1 MVAEGIRQEPVE
13 SATGPAGEA
22 PDAPVT
28 GDRERILL
36 AARVLAAVG
45 SGLAQLLALPP
56 YGLWWLGPFSA
67 ALLTLAV
74 LGVRMR
80 RAAWLGLVSGATLM
94 VPLIKWQDVFGTDV
108 WLLIA
113 AAETV
118 YYIPMAMGI
127 ACAARLRAW
136 PVWTAALWVLQ
147 EAVRARFPLGGFPWG
162 KLAFAQPDTP
172 FAGYAAWGSS
182 ALVTFMVA
190 LAGTVLLAGALRAVR
205 TYREAGVRRAAA
217 PLAAGLAATIAIGAA
232 GMAVPL
238 VGAPTR
244 DHTATVALVQGNVPR
259 VGTMDILGERMQVL
273 QNHVDGVH
281 ELARQVDADE
291 VPQPDLVVL
300 PENSADID
308 VYNDPQAAALIS
320 DAAKDIDAPL
330 LFGLTKFHD
339 GGAKREIRSVVWD
352 PEDGPGDYYTK
363 RYLVPF
369 GEYIPYRDFF
379 TRFVS
384 RLEKIG
390 SDAIPGSKPGAV
402 ELGGTTLAT
411 AICFD
416 IAFDKPVREAV
427 AAGGQIIVVPTNNAN
442 YNFTGQSDQQ
452 LAITQLRAVEHG
464 RPAVV
469 ASTSGISAV
478 AKADGTVTYRSPE
491 NEPAVHVAEL
501 PAMSGQTVATRL
513 GALPEAALSLI
524 AAAAVIAGVVG
535 ARRARRAADA
545 PDSAAAADTAAG
557 D

>member
-1 MVAEGIRQEPVE
+1 MAEGIRQEPAE
-13 SATGPAGEA
+13 SDTGRAGDAGGARATAHR
-22 PDAPVT
+22 
-28 GDRERILL
+28 DRIRLAVRI
-36 AARVLAAVG
+36 LAAVG

-80 RAAWLGLVSGATLM
+80 RAAWLGLLSGASLM

-113 AAETV
+113 AAETA

-172 FAGYAAWGSS
+172 FSGYAAWGSS

-190 LAGTVLLAGALRAVR
+190 LAGTVLLAGLLRAAR
-205 TYREAGVRRAAA
+205 ARREGGPWRAVP
-217 PLAAGLAATIAIGAA
+217 PLAAGLAAALAIGAA
-232 GMAVPL
+232 GMAAPM
-238 VGAPTR
+238 VGAPAR

-281 ELARQVDADE
+281 ELARRVRAGEVD
-291 VPQPDLVVL
+291 QPDLVIL

-308 VYNDPQAAALIS
+308 VYNDPRAAALIS
-320 DAAKDIDAPL
+320 AAAQDVDAPL
-330 LFGLTKFHD
+330 LFGLTRFYD
-339 GGAKREIRSVVWD
+339 DGAKREIRSVVWD

-363 RYLVPF
+363 RFLVPF

-379 TRFVS
+379 TGFIS

-390 SDAIPGSKPGAV
+390 SDAVPGTEPGAV
-402 ELGGTTLAT
+402 ALGGTTLAT

-416 IAFDKPVREAV
+416 VAFDRPVREAV
-427 AAGGQIIVVPTNNAN
+427 EAGGQIIAVPTNNAN

-478 AKADGTVTYRSPE
+478 VEPDGTVTYRSPE
-491 NEPAVHVAEL
+491 NAPAVHVAEL
-501 PAMSGQTVATRL
+501 TAMSGLTPAARL
-513 GALPEAALSLI
+513 GALPEAVLSAI
-524 AAAAVIAGVVG
+524 AAAAVIAAAVG
-535 ARRARRAADA
+535 ARRARGRARGHGGERDGTA
-545 PDSAAAADTAAG
+545 SDTR
-557 D
+557 